1 MRKLIAFVLF
11 VLVSTAGMA
20 QDVDNF
26 EVGPYEVEYKGPGD
40 FKSRLRRDVDLYKY
54 YNLKKD
60 TVINV
65 SKQPT
70 EPVKGAFL
78 LNVSMS
84 LSRYITNGTSN
95 VFGVDGGWKQAIGK
109 NMYFNAGLLLAL
121 SFGSYGDHWQR
132 VYGSEWNS
140 NKSALK
146 ETMFEIG
153 IPLSIEFGKVDYK
166 KPTMFAS
173 IGVTPT
179 LYTGAKGLKNKK
191 EKAASGSTAE
201 AKADGD
207 FRGMENETKSGL
219 YVAPK
224 LEIGGYLPIGGQLVR
239 MAGFMQYDINCSKGD
254 FDVFKKRIGRLFLGA
269 SIGLVF

>member
-1 MRKLIAFVLF
+1 MKKLITVALF
-11 VLVSTAGMA
+11 ALASAAGMA

-40 FKSRLRRDVDLYKY
+40 FKSRLRKDVDLYRY
-54 YNLKKD
+54 YNLKRD
-60 TVINV
+60 TVINA
-65 SKQPT
+65 SMQST
-70 EPVKGAFL
+70 EPVRGAFQ

-84 LSRYITNGTSN
+84 LPRYVTNGTSN
-95 VFGVDGGWKQAIGK
+95 VFGIDGGWKQVIGK
-109 NMYFNAGLLLAL
+109 NVYFNAGLLLAL
-121 SFGSYGDHWQR
+121 SFGSYGGYWQSI
-132 VYGSEWNS
+132 YGSEWNS
-140 NKSALK
+140 NKGALK
-146 ETMFEIG
+146 ETMFEVG

-179 LYTGAKGLKNKK
+179 LYVGAKGLKSKTK
-191 EKAASGSTAE
+191 ETASGSTAT

-207 FRGMENETKSGL
+207 FIGMENETKSGL

-224 LEIGGYLPIGGQLVR
+224 LEVGGYLPTGGPLVR
-239 MAGFMQYDINCSKGD
+239 MAGFMQYNVNCSKGD

-269 SIGLVF
+269 SVGLVF